1 VLAELASA
9 LVSREP
15 RSCGGRF
22 ANPAAAGVRR
32 RHAPRSISEVA
43 DQGPLGLRGDL
54 ARDAIVQA
62 CASGLAERQLFE
74 LVAARLRPVVP
85 YAAAGWLSTDPAT
98 LLYTDAVAEGVDS
111 DLHLQFFENELV
123 EPDFA
128 KFADIL
134 RRPQPVAVLA
144 EATCGEPERSAR
156 HRTIH
161 RPLGFSGELR
171 AVFATGGAC
180 WGVTCLTRRDG
191 EPDFSRDEAAFVS
204 SLCEHIANGLRT
216 ALLLKAIDEAPA
228 SDAPGMIVLGPQG
241 EIASISD
248 SAQHWLAQ
256 LPQEHLP
263 LPSAAHAVALRARA
277 AATGQDQGVPRAR
290 VRARSGQWLLMHGT
304 CLRTPDGVAQ
314 QIAIVI
320 EPARRAEI
328 ASIIVELYEL
338 TRREQ
343 QVTQLL
349 VRGLTIDDIAQ
360 ALWLSRHTV
369 RDHVKAIFAK
379 AGVTSRP
386 ELTAKLFAE
395 QFLPELEAKPISG
408 A

>member
-1 VLAELASA
+1 M
-9 LVSREP
+9 
-15 RSCGGRF
+15 
-22 ANPAAAGVRR
+22 
-32 RHAPRSISEVA
+32 A
-43 DQGPLGLRGDL
+43 DHGPLGLRGDL

-62 CASGLAERQLFE
+62 CTSGLAERQLFE
-74 LVAARLRPVVP
+74 QVAARLRPVVP

-98 LLYTDAVAEGVDS
+98 LLYTDAVVDGLGS

-134 RRPQPVAVLA
+134 RGPQPVAVLA
-144 EATCGEPERSAR
+144 KATRGEPERSAR

-180 WGVTCLTRRDG
+180 WGVTCLTRREGDA
-191 EPDFSRDEAAFVS
+191 DFSAGEAAFVAS
-204 SLCEHIANGLRT
+204 ICEHIAHGLRT
-216 ALLLKAIDEAPA
+216 ALLLRAAGDARV
-228 SDAPGMIVLGPQG
+228 SDAPGMILLGPQY
-241 EIASISD
+241 EISSISD

-256 LPQEHLP
+256 LPQEDLP
-263 LPSAAHAVALRARA
+263 LPSAAHAVALRAQA
-277 AATGQDQGVPRAR
+277 AATGKDQGVPRAR
-290 VRARSGQWLLMHGT
+290 VRTRSGQWLLIHGT
-304 CLRTPDGVAQ
+304 CLRSLDGVPQ
-314 QIAIVI
+314 QTAIVV
-320 EPARRAEI
+320 EPAHRAEI

-338 TRREQ
+338 TPREQ

-349 VRGLTIDDIAQ
+349 VRGLTIDEIAQ

-369 RDHVKAIFAK
+369 RDHTKAIFAK
-379 AGVTSRP
+379 AGVSSRP

-395 QFLPELEAKPISG
+395 QFLPELEAKRQTGTESN